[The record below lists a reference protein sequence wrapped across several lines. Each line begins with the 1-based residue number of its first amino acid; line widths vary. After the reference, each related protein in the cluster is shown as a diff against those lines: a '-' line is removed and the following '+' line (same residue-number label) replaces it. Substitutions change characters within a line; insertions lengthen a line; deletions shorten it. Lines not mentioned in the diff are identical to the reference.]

1 MTQYPGRGQFLG
13 RPPPDALSSRSRL
26 ASSSSRRFSWRSLS
40 SSSRTVTLLA
50 PVPFVAAGLGACVR
64 DRGGTTG
71 RVSQVAGGLGFIDL
85 RIRAWLVWEEDA
97 RRRHRHP
104 RRRTMTTTRC
114 TRRMPPHRHRRTRQY
129 RTLRRWRWARA
140 RRERREL
147 RERGIP
153 HSRTGCRSRPAPRW
167 RSRSDPDASREEG
180 TWACQRVRGNGSG
193 WRERGEEAGRA
204 SPRRA
209 ASPG

>member
-13 RPPPDALSSRSRL
+13 RPPPDALSSRSRR

-50 PVPFVAAGLGACVR
+50 PVPLVAAGLGACVR

-71 RVSQVAGGLGFIDL
+71 RVSQVAGGARFHRFTYSGLV
-85 RIRAWLVWEEDA
+85 VWEEDA

-114 TRRMPPHRHRRTRQY
+114 TRRMPPRRHRRTRQY

-140 RRERREL
+140 RRELREL